1 MTMKPSTLGLL
12 AFGYNA
18 GILVFNNGFTTVDKL
33 AAPDPVFFGF
43 PTQLMILVFGGCYL
57 ASGLDNTKWGR
68 RGGNIWL
75 MYAVEKMVFVA
86 R

>member
-1 MTMKPSTLGLL
+1 MKPATLGLL

-18 GILVFNNGFTTVDKL
+18 GIFVFNNGFTTVDEL
-33 AAPDPVFFGF
+33 AAPDASFFGL
-43 PTQLMILVFGGCYL
+43 PTQLMIAVFGGCYL
-57 ASGLDNTKWGR
+57 ASGLDNSKWRR

-75 MYAVEKMVFVA
+75 MYAIEKIVFVG